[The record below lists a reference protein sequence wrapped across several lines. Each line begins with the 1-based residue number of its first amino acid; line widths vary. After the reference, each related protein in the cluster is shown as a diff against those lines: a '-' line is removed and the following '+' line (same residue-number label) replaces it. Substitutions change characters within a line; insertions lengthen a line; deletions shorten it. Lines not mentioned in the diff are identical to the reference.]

1 MAVNAQLKIGGP
13 AGEAINDLDVAV
25 AALQAGG
32 IGAAGGDL
40 SVTYPNPTVSKING
54 ISVSGVTAT
63 DGAVLL
69 YSGDTVMIQNVAI
82 SGDIALLASGNATVN
97 NIANALGSGYPAANG
112 AAITGIAF
120 ANVTGVSTAIPGTV
134 TNDNA
139 AVGNIGEFVQSLVA
153 VGSPVSLTTATAK
166 NVTLI
171 SVLGGDW
178 DVGANANL
186 SAASATQTGSSA
198 GISTTTGTLP
208 TDGSECYSGVVTTV
222 LSETDTITLP
232 RKRVS
237 AAPNAA
243 HNNTTA
249 LASTDVVTDVAHG
262 YSNGDVI
269 YFSALNGGAGLS
281 VNTPYYIINVA
292 TDTFKLAATQGGS
305 AIDITSNVI
314 NSIQQK
320 GTNIYLVAKST
331 FSAGSVSAF
340 GAITA
345 RRVR

>member
-1 MAVNAQLKIGGP
+1 MAVNAQLKVGGP

-40 SVTYPNPTVSKING
+40 SGTYPNPTVSKVNG
-54 ISVSGVTAT
+54 HLVNLTGGVNEIIVSDPDSAGNYLGSPVF
-63 DGAVLL
+63 
-69 YSGDTVMIQNVAI
+69 
-82 SGDIALLASGNATVN
+82 GDISLSGTIFTVTD
-97 NIANALGSGYPAANG
+97 ITNALGVGYPAASG
-112 AAITGIAF
+112 ANITGIAF
-120 ANVTGVSTAIPGTV
+120 ANVTGINTAIPGTI

-139 AVGNIGEFVQSLVA
+139 VVGNIGEFVQALVP
-153 VGSPVSLTTATAK
+153 VGTPVSLSTGTAK

-171 SVLGGDW
+171 AVLSGDW
-178 DVGANANL
+178 DVSANANL

-198 GISTTTGTLP
+198 GISLTTGALP

-222 LSETDTITLP
+222 LSEVDTITLP
-232 RKRVS
+232 TKRVS
-237 AAPNAA
+237 AASFAA
-243 HNNTTA
+243 QNQVTGV
-249 LASTDVVTDVAHG
+249 ASTDIVTSVANG
-262 YSNGDVI
+262 YNNGDVI
-269 YFSALNGGAGLS
+269 YFTAIGGGAGLLL
-281 VNTPYYIINVA
+281 NTPYWVLNST

-305 AIDITSNVI
+305 AINFTTDIASGTV
-314 NSIQQK
+314 QK

-345 RRVR
+345 RRAR